1 MSIHKKLELQDCPY
15 CGGPGLLEE
24 EQGWCFYA
32 MCMDCGS
39 ETAHFEYK
47 TPEDRMDAAK
57 KAAHLWN
64 IGKVIRANAGD

>member
-1 MSIHKKLELQDCPY
+1 MNIHKELELQDCPY

-24 EQGWCFYA
+24 EHGWCFYV

-39 ETAHFEYK
+39 ETTHFEYK

-64 IGKVIRANAGD
+64 IGKVVRSDIGE